1 MLCCYI
7 ARRLTLCG
15 VPEDVTAAR
24 AEAEELMRQGAG
36 EAGLGVQLITWP
48 RLSSL
53 SREVLWLASAAFGGG
68 EHRGGNPWATFAPF
82 LQEPWSSSKVEGLVM
97 KSLPAR
103 HRRRR
108 KAPETARDEEKA
120 WVHCECLSACAWRA
134 VQASKAAVLEL
145 AVEELSNFQDPHPSV
160 ADAGVALEFEE
171 ERRQFEYLDAWM
183 FGMV

>member
-1 MLCCYI
+1 ME
-7 ARRLTLCG
+7 ATLG
-15 VPEDVTAAR
+15 PPLLLSAR
-24 AEAEELMRQGAG
+24 ATAL
-36 EAGLGVQLITWP
+36 VQLP
-48 RLSSL
+48 C
-53 SREVLWLASAAFGGG
+53 
-68 EHRGGNPWATFAPF
+68 
-82 LQEPWSSSKVEGLVM
+82 KVEGLVM

-120 WVHCECLSACAWRA
+120 WVHCECLSACAWCA

-145 AVEELSNFQDPHPSV
+145 AVEELSNVQDPHPSV

-183 FGMV
+183 FGIFRNGVKAPPRVTNFLTGLLCRGWRRRHSCRALLHTRITRRM